1 MLLRDEKLSV
11 ITGTNWTAYDAA
23 TMTARE
29 IYGRT
34 LAEMGK
40 TNDKI
45 VGVTADLAKTTAI
58 VHFANAYPDR
68 FFNVGIAEQ
77 NLFGISAGLAKA
89 GLIPFASTMAVFAC
103 LRAGEQ
109 IRTDIAYQNLPVKII
124 ATHAGI
130 SFGHAGTTHHC
141 TEDFAVM
148 RSIANMTV
156 VCPADG
162 IETSRAVR
170 ACVDIP
176 GPVYIRIGRG
186 FEPPCYKDENYD
198 FEIGKAVTMRDGTD
212 LTIICCGIAVL
223 QSLEAAKT
231 LAEQDGLS
239 VRVINM
245 HTIKPIDREAIIKA
259 VTETRRI
266 LTVEEHNV
274 VGGLG
279 DAVASVIA
287 ESGKGCAF
295 KKHGIYDEFSLIGY
309 AEDLYAHYGLDANG
323 IVDQVRGMMGL
334 EFEEDENW
342 DDE

>member
-1 MLLRDEKLSV
+1 MAQ
-11 ITGTNWTAYDAA
+11 ITTGTTWNCYDSA

-40 TNDKI
+40 TNGRI
-45 VGVTADLAKTTAI
+45 VGLTADLAKTTAI
-58 VHFANAYPDR
+58 VHFANAFPDR

-77 NLFGISAGLAKA
+77 NMMGVAAGLAKA
-89 GLIPFASTMAVFAC
+89 GLIPFASTMAVFAA

-109 IRTDIAYQNLPVKII
+109 VRTDIAYQNLPVKII

-141 TEDFAVM
+141 TEDLAIM

-156 VCPADG
+156 IVPADG

-186 FEPPCYKDENYD
+186 FEPPCYENEDYP
-198 FEIGKAVTMRDGTD
+198 FEIGKAAVMREGTD
-212 LTIICCGIAVL
+212 ITVICCGIAAL
-223 QSLEAAKT
+223 QSVQAAKT
-231 LAEQDGLS
+231 LAEQDKLS

-245 HTIKPIDREAIIKA
+245 HTIKPIDREAVLKA
-259 VTETRRI
+259 VTDTRRI

-274 VGGLG
+274 LGGLG
-279 DAVASVIA
+279 DAVGGVIA
-287 ESGKGCAF
+287 ESGKGCVF
-295 KKHGIYDEFSLIGY
+295 KKHGIQDEFAAIGY
-309 AEDLYAHYGLDANG
+309 AEDLYAHYGLDSNG
-323 IVDQVRGMMGL
+323 IVDKVREMMGM
-334 EFEEDENW
+334 EFEADEDWN
-342 DDE
+342 DE

>member
-1 MLLRDEKLSV
+1 
-11 ITGTNWTAYDAA
+11 
-23 TMTARE
+23 MTARE

-40 TNDKI
+40 ADPRI
-45 VGVTADLAKTTAI
+45 VGLTADLAKTTAI
-58 VHFANAYPDR
+58 VHFADAFPDR

-77 NLFGISAGLAKA
+77 NMFGIAAGLAKT

-109 IRTDIAYQNLPVKII
+109 VRTDIAYQNLPVKII

-141 TEDFAVM
+141 TEDLAIM

-156 VCPADG
+156 IAPADG

-170 ACVDIP
+170 ASLDIP

-186 FEPPCYKDENYD
+186 FEPPCYENEDYP
-198 FEIGKAVTMRDGTD
+198 FQIGKSVLMRDGTD
-212 LTIICCGIAVL
+212 LTIIACGIGVL
-223 QSLEAAKT
+223 QSVQAAKT
-231 LAEQDGLS
+231 LAEQDNLS
-239 VRVINM
+239 VRVVNM
-245 HTIKPIDREAIIKA
+245 HTIKPIDRDAILKA
-259 VTETRRI
+259 VADTRRI

-274 VGGLG
+274 AGGLG
-279 DAVASVIA
+279 DAVGGVIA
-287 ESGKGCAF
+287 ESGKGCVF
-295 KKHGIYDEFSLIGY
+295 RKHGLQDEFAVIGY

-323 IVDQVRGMMGL
+323 IIEKVREMMGM
-334 EFEEDENW
+334 EAEADEDWN
-342 DDE
+342 DE

>member
-1 MLLRDEKLSV
+1 MTV
-11 ITGTNWTAYDAA
+11 ITGTNWNAYDAA
-23 TMTARE
+23 TMTAKE

-40 TNDKI
+40 KNDKI
-45 VGVTADLAKTTAI
+45 VGITADLAKTTSI
-58 VHFANAYPDR
+58 VHFANAFPDR

-77 NLFGISAGLAKA
+77 NLFGIAAGLAKA

-103 LRAGEQ
+103 LRGGEQ
-109 IRTDIAYQNLPVKII
+109 VRTDIAYQNLPVRII

-141 TEDFAVM
+141 TEDLAIM

-156 VCPADG
+156 ICPADG
-162 IETSRAVR
+162 IETSKAVQ
-170 ACVDIP
+170 ACIEVP

-186 FEPPCYKDENYD
+186 FEPPCYENDHYD
-198 FEIGKAVTMRDGTD
+198 YEIGKAITMREGTD

-223 QSLEAAKT
+223 QSVQAAKT

-239 VRVINM
+239 VRVVNM
-245 HTIKPIDREAIIKA
+245 HTLKPIDKEAVLKA
-259 VTETRRI
+259 VTDTRRI
-266 LTVEEHNV
+266 LTVEEHNII
-274 VGGLG
+274 GGLG
-279 DAVASVIA
+279 DAVGCVIA
-287 ESGKGCAF
+287 ESSKGCVF
-295 KKHGIYDEFSLIGY
+295 KKHGIYDEFSAIGY
-309 AEDLYAHYGLDANG
+309 AEDLYAYYGLDANG
-323 IVDQVRGMMGL
+323 IIDQVRGMMGM

>member
-1 MLLRDEKLSV
+1 MAV
-11 ITGTNWTAYDAA
+11 ITGTNWNAYDAS

-34 LAEMGK
+34 LAALAEG
-40 TNDKI
+40 NDKI
-45 VGVTADLAKTTAI
+45 VGLTADLEKTTAI
-58 VHFANAYPDR
+58 KFFADKFPDR

-77 NLFGISAGLAKA
+77 NMFGAAAGLAKA

-109 IRTDIAYQNLPVKII
+109 VRTDIAYQNLPVKII

-148 RSIANMTV
+148 RAIPNMTV
-156 VCPADG
+156 ICPADG
-162 IETSRAVR
+162 IETSKAVQ
-170 ACVDIP
+170 ACVDTP

-186 FEPPCYKDENYD
+186 FEPPCYESDNYD
-198 FEIGKAVTMRDGTD
+198 YEIGRAITMRDGTD

-223 QSLEAAKT
+223 QALNAART
-231 LAEQDGLS
+231 LQETDGLS

-245 HTIKPIDREAIIKA
+245 HTIKPIDREAILRA
-259 VTETRRI
+259 VLETRRI
-266 LTVEEHNV
+266 MTIEEHNV
-274 VGGLG
+274 LGGLG

-287 ESGKGCAF
+287 ESGKGCVF
-295 KKHGIYDEFSLIGY
+295 KKHGLQDTFAAIGY
-309 AEDLYAHYGLDANG
+309 AEDLYAYYGLDANG
-323 IVDQVRGMMGL
+323 IVDRVREMMGM
-334 EFEEDENW
+334 EFEADENW

>member
-1 MLLRDEKLSV
+1 MSI
-11 ITGTNWTAYDAA
+11 ITGTNWNAYDAA

-34 LAEMGK
+34 LAELGK
-40 TNDKI
+40 QNKKI
-45 VGVTADLAKTTAI
+45 VGLTADLEKTTAI
-58 VHFANAYPDR
+58 VHFGEAFPER

-77 NLFGISAGLAKA
+77 NMFGIAAGLAKA

-156 VCPADG
+156 ICPADG
-162 IETSRAVR
+162 IETSKAVQ
-170 ACVDIP
+170 ACVDTP

-186 FEPPCYKDENYD
+186 FEPPCYDSDDYT
-198 FEIGKAVTMRDGTD
+198 FEIGKAVTMCDGTD

-223 QSLEAAKT
+223 QAVNAAKT
-231 LAEQDGLS
+231 LAENDGLS
-239 VRVINM
+239 VRVVNM
-245 HTIKPIDREAIIKA
+245 HTIKPLDREVIMKA
-259 VTETRRI
+259 VTDTRRI
-266 LTVEEHNV
+266 LTIEEHNV
-274 VGGLG
+274 EGGLG

-287 ESGKGCAF
+287 ESGKGCVF
-295 KKHGIYDEFSLIGY
+295 NKHGLYDIFATIGY
-309 AEDLYAHYGLDANG
+309 AEDLYAHYALDANG
-323 IVDQVRGMMGL
+323 IVDKVRAMMGM
-334 EFEEDENW
+334 EFEADENW
-342 DDE
+342 DDD

>member
-1 MLLRDEKLSV
+1 MAV
-11 ITGTNWTAYDAA
+11 ITGTNWNAYDAS

-34 LAEMGK
+34 LAALAEG
-40 TNDKI
+40 NDKI
-45 VGVTADLAKTTAI
+45 VGLTADLEKTTAI
-58 VHFANAYPDR
+58 KFFADKFPDR

-77 NLFGISAGLAKA
+77 NMLGIAAGLAKA

-109 IRTDIAYQNLPVKII
+109 LRTDIAYQNLPVKII

-141 TEDFAVM
+141 TEDFAIL
-148 RSIANMTV
+148 RAIPNMTV
-156 VCPADG
+156 ICPADG
-162 IETSRAVR
+162 IETSKAVQ
-170 ACVDIP
+170 ACVDTP

-186 FEPPCYKDENYD
+186 FEPPCYENDDYTY
-198 FEIGKAVTMRDGTD
+198 EIGKAITMREGTD

-223 QSLEAAKT
+223 QAVNAART
-231 LAEQDGLS
+231 LAENDGLS

-245 HTIKPIDREAIIKA
+245 HTIKPIDKEAILKA
-259 VTETRRI
+259 VSETRRI

-274 VGGLG
+274 LGGLG

-287 ESGKGCAF
+287 ESGMGCVF
-295 KKHGIYDEFSLIGY
+295 RKHGLQDTFAVIGY

-323 IVDQVRGMMGL
+323 IVDQVREMMGR
-334 EFEEDENW
+334 EYEPDENW
-342 DDE
+342 EDD

>member
-1 MLLRDEKLSV
+1 MAV
-11 ITGTNWTAYDAA
+11 ITGTNWNAYDAS

-34 LAEMGK
+34 LAALAEG
-40 TNDKI
+40 NDKI
-45 VGVTADLAKTTAI
+45 VGLTADLEKTTAI
-58 VHFANAYPDR
+58 KFFADKFPDR

-77 NLFGISAGLAKA
+77 NMLGIAAGLAKA

-109 IRTDIAYQNLPVKII
+109 LRTDIAYQNLPVKII

-141 TEDFAVM
+141 TEDFAIL
-148 RSIANMTV
+148 RAIPNMTV
-156 VCPADG
+156 ICPADG
-162 IETSRAVR
+162 IETSKAVQ
-170 ACVDIP
+170 ACVDTP

-186 FEPPCYKDENYD
+186 FEPPCYENDDYTY
-198 FEIGKAVTMRDGTD
+198 EIGKAITMREGTD

-223 QSLEAAKT
+223 QAVNAART
-231 LAEQDGLS
+231 LAENDGLS

-245 HTIKPIDREAIIKA
+245 HTIKPIDKEAILKA
-259 VTETRRI
+259 VSETRRI

-274 VGGLG
+274 LGGLG

-287 ESGKGCAF
+287 ESGMGCVF
-295 KKHGIYDEFSLIGY
+295 RKHGLQDTFAAIGY
-309 AEDLYAHYGLDANG
+309 AEELYAHYGLDANG
-323 IVDQVRGMMGL
+323 IVDQVREMMGR
-334 EFEEDENW
+334 EYEPDENW
-342 DDE
+342 EDD

>member
-1 MLLRDEKLSV
+1 MAIV
-11 ITGTNWTAYDAA
+11 TGTNWNAYDAA

-58 VHFANAYPDR
+58 VHFADAFPDR

-77 NLFGISAGLAKA
+77 NMFGIAAGLAKA
-89 GLIPFASTMAVFAC
+89 GLIPFASTMAVFTC
-103 LRAGEQ
+103 LRGGEQ
-109 IRTDIAYQNLPVKII
+109 VRTDIAYQNLPVKII

-141 TEDFAVM
+141 TEDFGVM

-156 VCPADG
+156 ICPADG
-162 IETSRAVR
+162 IETSKAVQ
-170 ACVDIP
+170 ACVDTP

-186 FEPPCYKDENYD
+186 FEPPCYENDNYTY
-198 FEIGKAVTMRDGTD
+198 EIGKAITMRDGTD

-223 QSLEAAKT
+223 QSLQAAKT
-231 LAEQDGLS
+231 LAEQDNLS
-239 VRVINM
+239 VRIINM
-245 HTIKPIDREAIIKA
+245 HTIKPIDREAIMKA
-259 VTETRRI
+259 VLDTRRI

-274 VGGLG
+274 IGGLG

-287 ESGKGCAF
+287 ESGKGCVF
-295 KKHGIYDEFSLIGY
+295 KKHGIYDEFAMIGY
-309 AEDLYAHYGLDANG
+309 AEDLYAHYALDANG
-323 IVDQVRGMMGL
+323 IVDQVRSMVGM